1 MIYFSKNSYLIFIFL
16 ISLVALFSA
25 FFIEYIL
32 GYQPCYLC
40 KIERIPYAL
49 SIIILLLNFKFNYL
63 EKFILILLIFIFI
76 FSTLISIYHFG
87 IEQEFIKESILCD
100 LKNASEILS
109 KEEILKDLQEKK
121 SNCKDVTFTIFGL
134 SLTTLNIILSL
145 IITSILTKIYFGYEK
160 KK

>member
-16 ISLVALFSA
+16 ISLIALFSA

-63 EKFILILLIFIFI
+63 EKFFLILLIFIFI

-87 IEQEFIKESILCD
+87 IEQGFIKESILCD

-145 IITSILTKIYFGYEK
+145 IITAILTKIYFGYEK

>member
-63 EKFILILLIFIFI
+63 EKLFIFILIFIFI

-87 IEQEFIKESILCD
+87 IEQGFIKESILCD

-145 IITSILTKIYFGYEK
+145 IITTILTKIYFGYEK

>member
-63 EKFILILLIFIFI
+63 EKFFLILLIFIFI

-87 IEQEFIKESILCD
+87 IEQGFIKESILCD

-145 IITSILTKIYFGYEK
+145 IITTILTKIYFGYEK

>member
-16 ISLVALFSA
+16 ISLIALFSA

-63 EKFILILLIFIFI
+63 EKFFLILLIFIFI

-87 IEQEFIKESILCD
+87 IEQGFIKESILCD

-145 IITSILTKIYFGYEK
+145 IITTILTKIYFGYEK

>member
-63 EKFILILLIFIFI
+63 EKFFLILLIFIFI

-87 IEQEFIKESILCD
+87 IEQGFIKESILCD

-145 IITSILTKIYFGYEK
+145 IITAILTKIYFGYEK

>member
-63 EKFILILLIFIFI
+63 EKFFLILLIFIFI

-87 IEQEFIKESILCD
+87 IEQGFIKESILCD

-145 IITSILTKIYFGYEK
+145 IITDNINKNIFWL
-160 KK
+160 